1 MLECLF
7 GSKSRV
13 ASYNQPWRSVKHEK
27 STRLRG
33 DQCALEMGGEVLLI
47 PNAVIGRLMRCL
59 TVLLAAFLFWFA
71 GVLVTHGNPGSQGH
85 ETPSAQVPLYD
96 NLGTLHYPITTVV
109 PLAQRYFDQGLRLYY
124 AFNHQEAIR
133 SFHEGARLDP
143 DCAMCYWGIALAYG
157 PNINAPMDV
166 ASGRLAHAAIQQATQ
181 RATRVSD
188 REQALIQA
196 LAMRYVAEPP
206 ADRTEL
212 DVAYSHAMAD
222 VVQRFEDDFEAKTL
236 YAESLMD
243 LSPWNYWTADD
254 KPKSNTTIVL
264 SQLEQVLVAEPGH
277 PGANHFY
284 IHAVEAVQPERA
296 LAAAERLASLMP
308 GAGHLV
314 HMPGHIY
321 IRVGRYEDAI
331 KANEHAVHADE
342 TYIRDHS
349 PAVGIYVLGYYP
361 HNYDFLAFAASMIG
375 REAQAIAAAD
385 KIAALVPQ
393 ELLHEP
399 GMTFLQHHQT
409 RHLQMRVRFSRW
421 DELLNVEGP
430 AEDLPHARAMWLYA
444 HGRALAARGHLKA
457 ADATLVQLRAIAQ
470 DSRVRSLRLE
480 FNNSGAVLDIAVEV
494 LAGHIVA
501 AKGDLP
507 RAISHLREAVRLE
520 DALVYG
526 EPPEW
531 TVPVRE
537 ELGVLLLKA
546 GRSDEAE
553 QVFREDLKRFPNNP
567 WAQQGLTDALRV
579 QNGEMKAKWRDGLD
593 PFMYAQPEVAWL
605 RLISSQSSKL

>member
-1 MLECLF
+1 MAKL
-7 GSKSRV
+7 SKLVLGILRISTFVERV
-13 ASYNQPWRSVKHEK
+13 LP
-27 STRLRG
+27 
-33 DQCALEMGGEVLLI
+33 
-47 PNAVIGRLMRCL
+47 
-59 TVLLAAFLFWFA
+59 AAFLFGA
-71 GVLVTHGNPGSQGH
+71 ISVQATYGDSGSQIQTS
-85 ETPSAQVPLYD
+85 ESAPVPLYN
-96 NLGTLHYPITTVV
+96 NLGTLHYPITTAV

-133 SFHEGARLDP
+133 SFQEGARLDP
-143 DCAMCYWGIALAYG
+143 DCAMCYWGIALSYG
-157 PNINAPMDV
+157 PNINAPMDA
-166 ASGRLAHAAIQQATQ
+166 ASGRLAYAAIRQASQHT
-181 RATRVSD
+181 TTVSD

-196 LAMRYVAEPP
+196 LATRYTAELTS
-206 ADRTEL
+206 DRSEL
-212 DVAYSHAMAD
+212 DAAYSRAMAK
-222 VVQRFEDDFEAKTL
+222 VAQRFANDPEAKTL

-243 LSPWNYWTADD
+243 LSPWDYWTADG
-254 KPKSNTTIVL
+254 KPKPNTTTLLSKLEEVL
-264 SQLEQVLVAEPGH
+264 AAQPDH

-296 LAAAERLASLMP
+296 LAAAERLANLMP

-349 PAVGIYVLGYYP
+349 PAVDIYVLGYYP

-385 KIAALVPQ
+385 KIAILVPQ
-393 ELLHEP
+393 ELVHKPE
-399 GMTFLQHHQT
+399 MAFLQHHQT
-409 RHLQMRVRFSRW
+409 RKLQMRVRFSRW
-421 DELLNVEGP
+421 DELLNVEGSS
-430 AEDLPHARAMWLYA
+430 EDLPHARAMWLYT

-470 DSRVRSLRLE
+470 NPQVRALRLE
-480 FNNSGAVLDIAVEV
+480 FNTAGAVLGIAVEV
-494 LAGHIVA
+494 LAGHIGA
-501 AKGDLP
+501 ARGDLP
-507 RAISHLREAVRLE
+507 GAVTHLWEASRRE

-537 ELGVLLLKA
+537 ELGIVLLKA
-546 GRSDEAE
+546 GRPDEAE
-553 QVFREDLKRFPNNP
+553 QVFREDLKRFPQNP
-567 WAQQGLTDALRV
+567 WSQQGLAEALSVLNRKT
-579 QNGEMKAKWRDGLD
+579 QGE
-593 PFMYAQPEVAWL
+593 
-605 RLISSQSSKL
+605 

>member
-1 MLECLF
+1 M
-7 GSKSRV
+7 GQSAAK
-13 ASYNQPWRSVKHEK
+13 KHDE
-27 STRLRG
+27 STRLRVNHGALLTCG
-33 DQCALEMGGEVLLI
+33 DTQLV
-47 PNAVIGRLMRCL
+47 PSNIGWKLMRHL
-59 TVLLAAFLFWFA
+59 TMLLAVFLLGFA
-71 GVLVTHGNPGSQGH
+71 GVQATYGDPGSQIQAP
-85 ETPSAQVPLYD
+85 ESAQVPLYD
-96 NLGTLHYPITTVV
+96 NLGTLHYPITSAV

-133 SFHEGARLDP
+133 SFQEGARLDAG
-143 DCAMCYWGIALAYG
+143 CAMCYWGIALAYG
-157 PNINAPMDV
+157 PNINAPMD
-166 ASGRLAHAAIQQATQ
+166 AANGRLAHDAIQQAGQ
-181 RATRVSD
+181 RAPGVSD
-188 REQALIQA
+188 REQAMIQA

-212 DVAYSHAMAD
+212 DVTYSHAMAE
-222 VVQRFEDDFEAKTL
+222 VAQRFEDDPEAKTL
-236 YAESLMD
+236 HAESLMD
-243 LSPWNYWTADD
+243 LSPWAYWAADG
-254 KPKSNTTIVL
+254 KPKPNTTTLL
-264 SQLEQVLVAEPGH
+264 SQLEQVLAAEPDH

-296 LAAAERLASLMP
+296 LATAERLAGLMP

-342 TYIRDHS
+342 TYIRDHN

-385 KIAALVPQ
+385 KVAALVPQ

-399 GMTFLQHHQT
+399 GMAFLQHHQT
-409 RHLQMRVRFSRW
+409 RKLQMRVRFGRW
-421 DELLNVEGP
+421 DELLSAEGP
-430 AEDLPHARAMWLYA
+430 AEDLPHGRAIWLYA

-457 ADATLVQLRAIAQ
+457 ADATLVRLRAIAQ
-470 DSRVRSLRLE
+470 DRQVRPLRLE
-480 FNNSGAVLDIAVEV
+480 FNSSGLVLDIAVEV
-494 LAGHIVA
+494 LAGHIDE

-507 RAISHLREAVRLE
+507 GAITHLREAVRRE
-520 DALVYG
+520 DALAYG

-537 ELGVLLLKA
+537 ELGVMLLKA
-546 GRSDEAE
+546 GRSEEAE
-553 QVFREDLKRFPNNP
+553 QVFCEDLKRFPKNF
-567 WAQQGLTDALRV
+567 WSQQGLADSLRV
-579 QNGEMKAKWRDGLD
+579 VNREIKA
-593 PFMYAQPEVAWL
+593 E
-605 RLISSQSSKL
+605 

>member
-1 MLECLF
+1 MNNVLVVPNSVGWKL
-7 GSKSRV
+7 
-13 ASYNQPWRSVKHEK
+13 ARS
-27 STRLRG
+27 L
-33 DQCALEMGGEVLLI
+33 
-47 PNAVIGRLMRCL
+47 N
-59 TVLLAAFLFWFA
+59 VLLAACLFGFA
-71 GVLVTHGNPGSQGH
+71 GVSATYADTGSQSQVT
-85 ETPSAQVPLYD
+85 EVALVPLYD
-96 NLGTLHYPITTVV
+96 KLGTLHYPITTAV

-166 ASGRLAHAAIQQATQ
+166 ASGRLAHDAIQQASQ
-181 RATRVSD
+181 HATRVSD
-188 REQALIQA
+188 REQALIRA
-196 LAMRYVAEPP
+196 LATRYVAEPP

-212 DVAYSHAMAD
+212 DVAYSHAMAE

-243 LSPWNYWTADD
+243 LSPWNYWTADG
-254 KPKSNTTIVL
+254 KPKSNTTMVL
-264 SQLEQVLVAEPGH
+264 SQLEQGLAGEPGH

-296 LAAAERLASLMP
+296 LAAAERLVSLMP

-409 RHLQMRVRFSRW
+409 RHLQMRVRFGRW

-430 AEDLPHARAMWLYA
+430 PEDLPHARAMWLYA
-444 HGRALAARGHLKA
+444 HGRALAARGYLKA
-457 ADATLVQLRAIAQ
+457 ADATLVQLRSIAQ

-480 FNNSGAVLDIAVEV
+480 FNTAGAVLDIAVEV
-494 LAGHIVA
+494 LGGHIVA

-507 RAISHLREAVRLE
+507 GAISHLREAVRLE

-553 QVFREDLKRFPNNP
+553 QVFREDLKRFPKNS
-567 WAQQGLTDALRV
+567 WSQQGLADVVHL
-579 QNGEMKAKWRDGLD
+579 QKSEMKA
-593 PFMYAQPEVAWL
+593 E
-605 RLISSQSSKL
+605 